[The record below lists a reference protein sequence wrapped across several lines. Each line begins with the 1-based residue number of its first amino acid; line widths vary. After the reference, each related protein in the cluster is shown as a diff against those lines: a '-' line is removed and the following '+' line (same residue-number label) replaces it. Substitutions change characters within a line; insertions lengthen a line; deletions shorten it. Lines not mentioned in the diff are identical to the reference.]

1 MIIGNIEE
9 GVYPR
14 VHTTVVTSA
23 GNVVEKMLIDTGF
36 DGEMAIN
43 YDAADRFEIEL
54 EEYLKIEYA
63 SGESIDEIYGHGK
76 ILWFDEIREVEI
88 IFSNDEEPAIGTRLL
103 NGCVMTM
110 NFIGNTLTI
119 DKPQSQ

>member
-1 MIIGNIEE
+1 MNGNIEE

-14 VHTTVVTSA
+14 IQTTIVTSA
-23 GNVVEKMLIDTGF
+23 GNVAEKMLVDTGF
-36 DGEMAIN
+36 DGEIALH

-63 SGESIDEIYGHGK
+63 SGESHDEIYGYGK
-76 ILWFDEIREVEI
+76 ILWFGEIREVEV

-110 NFIGNTLTI
+110 NFVANTLTI
-119 DKPQSQ
+119 DKPQS